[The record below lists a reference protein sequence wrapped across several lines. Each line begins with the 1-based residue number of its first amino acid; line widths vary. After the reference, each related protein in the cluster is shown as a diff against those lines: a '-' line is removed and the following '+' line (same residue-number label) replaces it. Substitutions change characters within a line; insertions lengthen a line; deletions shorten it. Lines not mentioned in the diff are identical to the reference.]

1 MKSSKSK
8 ILIIYTGGTIGMV
21 EDHISKTLKPFDFN
35 QINKELPEL
44 RKIKCHIDAVSFKNP
59 IDSSNVSP
67 VIWEKIGDYINSKY
81 NDYDGFVVLHGT
93 DTMSYTASALSFMF
107 QNLSKPIIFT
117 GSQLPIGMVRTDG
130 KENLITAI
138 EIAASKREGEPIVQE
153 VAIYFEYQLYR
164 ANRTTKISSEHF
176 EAFKSYNFPPLAVAG
191 IDINYNHSVLFRQ
204 SVKKMK
210 YIKGFDTNILVIV
223 FFPGLDLESIK
234 EMIQNS
240 SSKVVVLMTYGSGN
254 IPISDKITKL
264 IKKQIKK
271 GKIFLNVS
279 QCKAGRVEQQK
290 YETGIQLH
298 NLGVL
303 GVYDMTIEAVISKT
317 MLYLHKFPNDVSQ
330 FTTEFLTEKAGEFSI

>member
-176 EAFKSYNFPPLAVAG
+176 EAFKSYNFPSLAEAG
-191 IDINYNHSVLFRQ
+191 IDINYNFNSLYRP
-204 SVKKMK
+204 KKK
-210 YIKGFDTNILVIV
+210 RLSYFKGFDSRILIIV
-223 FFPGLDLESIK
+223 FFPGISEKNINNQLE
-234 EMIQNS
+234 NTFA
-240 SSKVVVLMTYGSGN
+240 KVIILMTYGSGN
-254 IPISDKITKL
+254 IPLSNQIIKL
-264 IKKQIKK
+264 IK
-271 GKIFLNVS
+271 N
-279 QCKAGRVEQQK
+279 
-290 YETGIQLH
+290 
-298 NLGVL
+298 
-303 GVYDMTIEAVISKT
+303 
-317 MLYLHKFPNDVSQ
+317 
-330 FTTEFLTEKAGEFSI
+330 